1 MSVKSRIIVL
11 IISLLILGNLCE
23 VESLAS
29 ELEDR
34 KTVYLTFDDGPSLNT
49 DDILAILK
57 EKGVGA
63 SFFIIGDL
71 AVKNEKIFN
80 LMIESKM
87 DIFPHTY
94 SHDYSKIYTDLNAYY
109 TDLMRCSDIIKYKN
123 VGEYTFI
130 RLPGGTGNE
139 NLSRNLKNEIL
150 SKIPGEKCYFIDWTV
165 DSGDTM
171 RAVVDSSEIKS
182 NISKYSGE
190 RKVEVVLM
198 HDLLTKKSTV
208 ESLSWIIDYYKEKGY
223 EFKLLSQITEEEIQY
238 LKSIDVIK

>member
-1 MSVKSRIIVL
+1 MRVKSRIIVL
-11 IISLLILGNLCE
+11 VILFLILGNLWGIDC
-23 VESLAS
+23 LAA
-29 ELEDR
+29 ELDEK

-49 DDILAILK
+49 DDILAILN
-57 EKGVGA
+57 EKQVVA

-71 AVKNEKIFN
+71 ADKNEKIFN
-80 LMIESKM
+80 LICESKM

-109 TDLMRCSDIIKYKN
+109 TDLMRCSELIKYKN
-123 VGEYTFI
+123 SGEYTFI

-139 NLSRNLKNEIL
+139 NLPKSLKNEIL
-150 SKIPGEKCYFIDWTV
+150 SKVPGEKCYFIDWTV

-208 ESLSWIIDYYKEKGY
+208 QSLSWIIDYYKERGY